1 MKSDIKAKVQEF
13 QKIAF
18 PDHRYSS
25 FDYCYNYFFK
35 IDSQQVNSDIEKACA
50 FLGFYLA
57 SWGMFRGSSFLL
69 QKSYKYFI
77 PVVNYISEIEPS
89 IWDYKPSDYLEER
102 KRKKV
107 IKIYEDIKEKVIEDD
122 NQAKTLVTKIML
134 GTIGI
139 VPAYDEYFCKTF
151 KKVDPKV
158 SKFSVFNEDSL
169 IVLGNFY
176 QKNQKEIDQLSKKI
190 KTKRFEDDSEYLQ
203 YPQAKIIDMYG
214 FANGIND

>member
-1 MKSDIKAKVQEF
+1 MKSNIKSKVEEF
-13 QKIAF
+13 KKIAF

-25 FDYCYNYFFK
+25 FDYCFNYFYK
-35 IDSQQVNSDIEKACA
+35 IDSKKANVDIEKACS

-77 PVVNYISEIEPS
+77 PVVKYISEIDSS
-89 IWDYKPSDYLEER
+89 IWDYKPSDFLKENER
-102 KRKKV
+102 KNV
-107 IKIYEDIKEKVIEDD
+107 IKIYEDIKKLIIEDD

-134 GTIGI
+134 GTLGI

-151 KKVDPKV
+151 KKIEPIK

-169 IVLGNFY
+169 IVIGSFY
-176 QKNQKEIDQLSKKI
+176 KKNKKEIDTLSQKM
-190 KTKRFEDDSEYLQ
+190 KTKKFEDDSDFLN
-203 YPQAKIIDMYG
+203 YPEAKIIDMYG
-214 FANGIND
+214 FASGTND

>member
-1 MKSDIKAKVQEF
+1 MKTNIKTMVTEF

-25 FDYCYNYFFK
+25 FDYCYNYFYKF
-35 IDSQQVNSDIEKACA
+35 DSKKKNLDIEKACA

-77 PVVNYISEIEPS
+77 PVVEYISEIDNP
-89 IWDYKPSDYLEER
+89 IWEYKPSDFLKDKE
-102 KRKKV
+102 RKKV
-107 IKIYEDIKEKVIEDD
+107 VKIYEDIKDLIIEED

-151 KKVDPKV
+151 KNIEPKI

-169 IVLGNFY
+169 IVIGNFY
-176 QKNQKEIDQLSKKI
+176 VSNKKEIDQLSKTI
-190 KTKRFEDDSEYLQ
+190 KTKNFEDDLECLN
-203 YPQAKIIDMYG
+203 YPEAKIIDMYG
-214 FANGIND
+214 FAYGTNE

>member
-1 MKSDIKAKVQEF
+1 MRTSIKLMVEEF

-25 FDYCYNYFFK
+25 FDYCYNYFYK
-35 IDSQQVNSDIEKACA
+35 IDSKKLTLDIEKACA

-77 PVVNYISEIEPS
+77 PVVNYVSELDKI
-89 IWDYKPSDYLEER
+89 IWDYKPSDFLKETER
-102 KRKKV
+102 KNV
-107 IKIYEDIKEKVIEDD
+107 IRIYEDIKDLIIEDD

-134 GTIGI
+134 GTLGI

-151 KKVDPKV
+151 KAVEPTI

-176 QKNQKEIDQLSKKI
+176 MKNKNEIDQLSKKI
-190 KTKRFEDDSEYLQ
+190 KTKRFTDDTDFLQ
-203 YPQAKIIDMYG
+203 YPEAKIIDMYG
-214 FANGIND
+214 FANGTKE